1 MTTRSRL
8 LLESAI
14 RVLRGE
20 VGGFSGEVH
29 MKAPDTGIDNIILRT
44 LKSGF
49 SINQS
54 TTLKENEMARTRSKT
69 PATSTAPEAPAV
81 EAGTPEANTV
91 INHEDGS
98 TETLNPTPVTKQD
111 EQAAAAKAKIQAKA
125 DKKAAAEAKKAEKE
139 AAREARNATIRAN
152 KEARAERMEKL
163 AEGTERTYLGSMLA
177 LSDRVKEGAYV
188 KSGTGQLRS
197 NDELA
202 NALDLVPVDNVI
214 KLAKI
219 VLKLDENPYTKLN
232 AGQQSMNLRNRM
244 RGAIK
249 KGDFTIADV
258 KAVIEA
264 EGFDTYKG
272 HAEKVVAEKQ
282 AKADA
287 KAAKEAAKA
296 KAAEKEPETA

>member
-1 MTTRSRL
+1 
-8 LLESAI
+8 
-14 RVLRGE
+14 
-20 VGGFSGEVH
+20 
-29 MKAPDTGIDNIILRT
+29 
-44 LKSGF
+44 
-49 SINQS
+49 
-54 TTLKENEMARTRSKT
+54 MARTRSNSKAPAQ
-69 PATSTAPEAPAV
+69 PATSAV

-219 VLKLDENPYTKLN
+219 VLELEENPYTKLN
-232 AGQQSMNLRNRM
+232 TGQQSMNLRNRM

-249 KGDFTIADV
+249 KGTLTIA
-258 KAVIEA
+258 KIKEVIEA

-272 HAEKVVAEKQ
+272 HAEKVAAEKE
-282 AKADA
+282 AKAKA
-287 KAAKEAAKA
+287 KAEKEAAKVKA
-296 KAAEKEPETA
+296 DADKAAVKAVKEPEDEAAEA